1 MEGEPTWS
9 MTRGKRLS
17 TLFLPAF
24 LLSLLVA
31 VPAFGA
37 VGCDLNDPDRDVAR
51 LFPDSI
57 GLQAPIYTSIDK
69 RAG

>member
-37 VGCDLNDPDRDVAR
+37 VGCDLNDPDRDAGAPLYR
-51 LFPDSI
+51 L
-57 GLQAPIYTSIDK
+57 Q
-69 RAG
+69 RATRTWFTPPSG